1 MRFSIKGYLTIF
13 AIFVCLACMFC
24 LDARAQS
31 TGGGEASAASAPA
44 TGSIA
49 PPSSPG
55 PSPTVQAIPVA
66 DGAGATVPQAARS
79 QMTTQQADA
88 YQKLSPAQQQELR
101 QELGKTDGQLTP
113 QAVEA
118 LKARP
123 EFKGL
128 SPDDVNKGKQLL
140 DQQEKAPEKTDD
152 DKVGKK
158 KGEAHEKKDPPW
170 VEKTVIG
177 GESVEDSLFERSRR
191 VGRYQAVSLN
201 LRLFGSEFFRDAAVR
216 VATDRKDIPVPL
228 KYVVGPGDEVRL
240 LLWGRVNAQHNLT
253 VDRDGKITIPN
264 VGPIFV
270 AGMTFEEMSKNLIKQ
285 AEQIV
290 GTNIDISMGS
300 LKTIPIFVLGDVRR
314 PGAYTI
320 GSFATITDALMIA
333 GGPSDIGTMRKIQVK
348 RKDRLLTT
356 FDLYDLL
363 LKGDKSK
370 DVVLQSG
377 DVIFVPVTGPLVGIA
392 GNVKRPAVYEL
403 RDHHDLEHLVAYA
416 GGIIPTAYTQQLQIE
431 RIIKGEKHVV
441 VDINDKHMERA
452 IQFELQDAD
461 LVKVFSIV
469 DANVNAIYLNGN
481 VKRPGKY
488 EYKVGMTFKD
498 ILSRP
503 DELLPETYM
512 DYALIKR
519 LKPPSMEPML
529 IPFNLGKIIFHQ
541 DQAENIPLQPS
552 DQIFIFNKWFFKD
565 KPMFTVS
572 GEVRQG
578 GRFDLNDNYRV
589 RDAILAAGD
598 FTRNAHLKKGE
609 IIRVNK
615 QREYQTIYFNPAK
628 AMAGDVQENILLL
641 DEDQIVIHSIWEEKW
656 RETVSITGE
665 VKKNLDTPLMDNMR
679 VADLFFKA
687 GGPTRDTYYDQVE
700 LYRTDWRTKEVVLR
714 KLDLRKALSGDPEHN
729 LPLKDLDHLVVHS
742 VWEQIFKKSVSID
755 GDVHKP
761 GTFQYTEGMTV
772 RDLVFAAGN
781 IQESAYLDEAEVSSM
796 IVDGGKIAKIVIEN
810 FNLQKA
816 LAGDPEQN
824 VKLKPY
830 DRVLIKRITDWR
842 REEFVTIAGE
852 VKFPGRY
859 AVRKEEKMSSLID
872 RAGGYTNE
880 AYLRGAIFRR
890 ESVRAMQQKG
900 LEEMAKRLERELLAE
915 SGKSISTS
923 LSADEVKAK
932 EVEIAQRHKFIQTIR
947 NLEAVGRMTI
957 RLANQ
962 RLLKGSEFDI
972 ELENGDSLFIPK
984 KNSVVNVMGAVMSQG
999 SFIYLDKFTYKDYIN
1014 MAGGFSNYAFESET
1028 FVLKADGSARRL
1040 KRGALNWSDKDD
1052 RWEVASF
1059 GQDIQVIEP
1068 GDTII
1073 VPEKLEGIAWLRE
1086 IRDITQILMNTAV
1099 VAATIIKL
1107 W

>member
-1 MRFSIKGYLTIF
+1 
-13 AIFVCLACMFC
+13 
-24 LDARAQS
+24 
-31 TGGGEASAASAPA
+31 
-44 TGSIA
+44 
-49 PPSSPG
+49 
-55 PSPTVQAIPVA
+55 
-66 DGAGATVPQAARS
+66 
-79 QMTTQQADA
+79 MTTQQADA